1 MGREQIAVSQL
12 TMKGLNVISHTR
24 RGFRFIT
31 FRRSAV
37 GFLLTGRLDRR
48 AYNDLSGRHDHF
60 QSLGHVAKIF
70 SREKQTLRCNDYAVF
85 RFHGRSVVGLATSI
99 FFTRRKAPRSIMSGV
114 ESSSRSRSVRSW
126 VDQNSSSCSHESNL
140 GMARFFPILLS
151 LPGGQVHS
159 GHQKIASFSMEL
171 QDDFEESACKRRTDD
186 DNSNR
191 VFLVPQPDRPTMH
204 ERFLDFVLRDPM
216 FFPYLLFDECF
227 NDESA
232 EPQVTYI
239 LSAEPRENKLR
250 STGIDIR
257 ADKGSSTSVV

>member
-140 GMARFFPILLS
+140 GMARNFFPILLS

-171 QDDFEESACKRRTDD
+171 QDDFEERASVALMTTTLTGFFLCLNRIARRCMSASSISYCETRCFSHIFSSM
-186 DNSNR
+186 N
-191 VFLVPQPDRPTMH
+191 VLTMSRLSH
-204 ERFLDFVLRDPM
+204 K
-216 FFPYLLFDECF
+216 LLI
-227 NDESA
+227 
-232 EPQVTYI
+232 Y
-239 LSAEPRENKLR
+239 
-250 STGIDIR
+250 
-257 ADKGSSTSVV
+257 